1 MFYKQLLVLFF
12 RVDAT
17 GRFLT
22 DWGLLASSFTW
33 LPGWLD
39 RSLAYPLPAWYCKC
53 KLMKA
58 FTAVSIKTILCRY
71 FLASFKKCLLCFFS
85 ENIRIIL
92 LFKFWKGELQ
102 RALLWV
108 LLLLLQPLF
117 LFPLLLLC
125 IFIIIPVSII
135 FVIVIVVFI
144 YMLIRSCF

>member
-1 MFYKQLLVLFF
+1 M
-12 RVDAT
+12 
-17 GRFLT
+17 
-22 DWGLLASSFTW
+22 LAVF
-33 LPGWLD
+33 
-39 RSLAYPLPAWYCKC
+39 
-53 KLMKA
+53 
-58 FTAVSIKTILCRY
+58 
-71 FLASFKKCLLCFFS
+71 FFS

-135 FVIVIVVFI
+135 FVIFIIVFM